1 CVISPFPDSFVIRL
15 FDRSVELGQ
24 FPAGTPLYPV
34 CRAWIGHSPAPNAP
48 PALWPRPQVLDPAPS
63 ITSLIYK
70 NMERWKRV
78 RQRWREAAQRQQQ
91 RYGPS
96 LRLLRI
102 IYERQ

>member
-1 CVISPFPDSFVIRL
+1 
-15 FDRSVELGQ
+15 
-24 FPAGTPLYPV
+24 
-34 CRAWIGHSPAPNAP
+34 
-48 PALWPRPQVLDPAPS
+48 PRPQVLDPAPS

-70 NMERWKRV
+70 NMDRWKRV